1 MIQVVYTH
9 PRSVTVT
16 RGSSMLSELSRAL
29 SWRRRAL
36 KHIGVVAAED
46 GISNGDLETD
56 NDYAGKPL
64 SVGVCHGLRTVSL

>member
-1 MIQVVYTH
+1 
-9 PRSVTVT
+9 
-16 RGSSMLSELSRAL
+16 MLSELSRAL

-36 KHIGVVAAED
+36 KYIGVVAAED

-56 NDYAGKPL
+56 NDYADKPL